1 MTRQPLAAGHPLTT
15 FNHDMKYL
23 LLALAFA
30 VSPVQGQVSDR
41 LIAALTQVESNGKAN
56 AIGDQGRAKGILQV
70 WQVVI
75 VDVNRAYGTRYVHDD
90 AFSPD
95 KARDICRKYIDL
107 YATSK
112 RLGRAVTDEDRARIW
127 NGGPSGWKKVGT
139 IGYWSKVRSALK

>member
-1 MTRQPLAAGHPLTT
+1 MTRQPLAAGHRLTT

-23 LLALAFA
+23 LLALALA
-30 VSPVQGQVSDR
+30 VTPVQGQVSDG

-56 AIGDQGRAKGILQV
+56 AIGDSGRAKGILQV

-75 VDVNRAYGTRYVHDD
+75 VDVNRAYGTRYTHDD
-90 AFSPD
+90 AFNPVA
-95 KARDICRKYIDL
+95 ARDICRKYIDL

-127 NGGPSGWKKVGT
+127 NGGPSGWKKPST
-139 IGYWSKVRSALK
+139 LKYWAKVKAALR